1 MIQEQQHM
9 QHRKHC
15 FMIQND
21 PVNKKF
27 LKHTRHDRKRYKN
40 HIRLQTMPSA
50 VTAAFF
56 PFCKDPRTYKWY
68 VIMSSCWLSSLPKL
82 CRIKLRHQAS
92 QWQEIPRGARK
103 NFGAYLWCTSP
114 VDGRLQAAK
123 KALCEVP
130 PVRLQCTGGRS
141 PKCVLVQICGGF
153 GAEGLSG
160 CFWQKVGPKVCI
172 FLVRFCQ
179 WRGNEV
185 QVSRDIE
192 RAKWRGFPSWWSI
205 VFGVIT
211 KLGSLMILLMLQKSG
226 NHHLGFV
233 KKPFI

>member
-1 MIQEQQHM
+1 M
-9 QHRKHC
+9 
-15 FMIQND
+15 
-21 PVNKKF
+21 
-27 LKHTRHDRKRYKN
+27 TRDTSR
-40 HIRLQTMPSA
+40 
-50 VTAAFF
+50 
-56 PFCKDPRTYKWY
+56 C
-68 VIMSSCWLSSLPKL
+68 PK
-82 CRIKLRHQAS
+82 KLR
-92 QWQEIPRGARK
+92 
-103 NFGAYLWCTSP
+103 AYLWCTAP

-205 VFGVIT
+205 VFRVIT
-211 KLGSLMILLMLQKSG
+211 KLGSLMILLMVQKSG
-226 NHHLGFV
+226 NHQPEIRL
-233 KKPFI
+233 KKPLKINGRTYQPQLVISEPSTDGAKAWMQPVP